1 MLPLLVTLPGPG
13 STPSNA
19 PQAIEVKVLHAAAP
33 GVAAEAIVNPA
44 TTAALPEAKE
54 APAPIEATQ
63 VAPDGEVEAEPAG
76 PDDRPAGPDYSPSTD
91 TVALP
96 SAPQDASEPAK
107 AEAAKDERAKDQG
120 PLQGAGPEST
130 PPTEAT
136 EETSPEADASNI
148 TSAGPEVKE
157 AATPQPEVVVAPSPA
172 LSETQSA
179 SDELHEAAPHNKP
192 APRVQARAKAAPAAL
207 KRHPVANAKQG
218 APPSRRFVKARVPTP
233 AKQVVPLFRGIFG
246 RPSNRPATAA
256 PRQRPATTQSTTQR

>member
-192 APRVQARAKAAPAAL
+192 APRVEARAKAAPAAL
-207 KRHPVANAKQG
+207 KRHPSRHDASSKQG
-218 APPSRRFVKARVPTP
+218 CQRRQSRWCPYSEGSSGDRPIGPRPPRHGNARQRLNPPPSADRAR
-233 AKQVVPLFRGIFG
+233 
-246 RPSNRPATAA
+246 NH
-256 PRQRPATTQSTTQR
+256 